1 MLRVSIFWFPGAEH
15 STFFLSLRTQGKR
28 MKISGPGSRIRL
40 AVCHAGFFPQCRHW
54 QCVLVHV
61 MLLSF
66 SGAFPIRNAIPDVFR
81 SDESVES
88 SQTPA
93 EKPVARPAFRGPV
106 HYGRLALQ
114 SRYLLSPLAGFTTL
128 PFRRIVRRIG
138 GVGLA
143 TTDLVNARALLTR
156 NERTMQMVET
166 HPEDRP
172 FAVQIFGSE
181 PDVMADAARLLVEL
195 GVDTIDINMGCPV
208 NRIAGAGA
216 GAGMMCNTTSTL
228 RLAQT
233 VVEAVTVPVTIKMR
247 LGWDAEN
254 LTAPFFAR
262 EFEKIG
268 VAAVAIH
275 GRTREQGFSGSVSL
289 PGIRAVVEAVE
300 QIPVVGNGDIR
311 SVSDAARMIRETG
324 CHAVSIGRAALA
336 NPWIF
341 RQLVE
346 WETTGDFA
354 PAGSFDERLSLML
367 FQYSFLEERFGI
379 ERGLVL
385 FRKMAHWYL
394 KGMRVRKK
402 LRGEF
407 QSVCT
412 LQDLS
417 EIMERIRTEGPV
429 DGNRTGVLSD
439 VEIAVPR
446 GPVDKW

>member
-1 MLRVSIFWFPGAEH
+1 MSGFP
-15 STFFLSLRTQGKR
+15 
-28 MKISGPGSRIRL
+28 P
-40 AVCHAGFFPQCRHW
+40 CRHW
-54 QCVLVHV
+54 QSVLVH
-61 MLLSF
+61 LTLSSF
-66 SGAFPIRNAIPDVFR
+66 SGAVPIRNAIPEVFR

-88 SQTPA
+88 SQPPA
-93 EKPVARPAFRGPV
+93 EKRVARPAFRGPV
-106 HYGRLALQ
+106 HYGRLTLQ

-367 FQYSFLEERFGI
+367 FQYSFLEERFGT

>member
-1 MLRVSIFWFPGAEH
+1 
-15 STFFLSLRTQGKR
+15 
-28 MKISGPGSRIRL
+28 
-40 AVCHAGFFPQCRHW
+40 
-54 QCVLVHV
+54 LVH
-61 MLLSF
+61 LTLSSF
-66 SGAFPIRNAIPDVFR
+66 SGAVPIRNAIPEVFR

-88 SQTPA
+88 SQPPA
-93 EKPVARPAFRGPV
+93 EKRVARPAFRGPV
-106 HYGRLALQ
+106 HYGRLTLQ

-367 FQYSFLEERFGI
+367 FQYSFLEERFGT

>member
-1 MLRVSIFWFPGAEH
+1 M
-15 STFFLSLRTQGKR
+15 
-28 MKISGPGSRIRL
+28 
-40 AVCHAGFFPQCRHW
+40 
-54 QCVLVHV
+54 
-61 MLLSF
+61 
-66 SGAFPIRNAIPDVFR
+66 
-81 SDESVES
+81 
-88 SQTPA
+88 
-93 EKPVARPAFRGPV
+93 

-114 SRYLLSPLAGFTTL
+114 SRYLLSPLAGYTTL

-143 TTDLVNARALLTR
+143 TTDLVNSRALLTR

-181 PDVMADAARLLVEL
+181 PEVMADAARLLVEL

-216 GAGMMCNTTSTL
+216 GAGMMCNTTGTL

-233 VVEAVTVPVTIKMR
+233 VVEAVAVPVTIKMR

-289 PGIRAVVEAVE
+289 PGIRAVVEAVQ

-346 WETTGDFA
+346 WETTGKYE

-367 FQYSFLEERFGI
+367 FQYAFLEERFGP

-417 EIMERIRTEGPV
+417 DIMGRIRTEGPV

>member
-1 MLRVSIFWFPGAEH
+1 MGSVS
-15 STFFLSLRTQGKR
+15 
-28 MKISGPGSRIRL
+28 PGSL
-40 AVCHAGFFPQCRHW
+40 AT
-54 QCVLVHV
+54 
-61 MLLSF
+61 
-66 SGAFPIRNAIPDVFR
+66 
-81 SDESVES
+81 SV
-88 SQTPA
+88 P
-93 EKPVARPAFRGPV
+93 RPEFRGPV
-106 HYGRLALQ
+106 RYGALPLQ
-114 SRYLLSPLAGFTTL
+114 SRYLLSPLAGYTTL
-128 PFRRIVRRIG
+128 PFRRIVRRLG

-156 NERTMQMVET
+156 NERTLQMVET

-181 PDVMADAARLLVEL
+181 PEIMADAARFLVEL

-216 GAGMMCNTTSTL
+216 GAGMMCNTSSTL
-228 RLAQT
+228 HLAQT
-233 VVEAVTVPVTIKMR
+233 VVEAVSVPVTIKMR
-247 LGWDAEN
+247 LGWDAST

-300 QIPVVGNGDIR
+300 RIPIVGNGDVR
-311 SVSDAARMIRETG
+311 SVADAARMIQETG

-341 RQLVE
+341 RQLAE
-346 WETTGDFA
+346 WEATGQYA
-354 PAGSFDERLSLML
+354 PAGTFDERLSLMMY
-367 FQYSFLEERFGI
+367 QYSFLEERFGS

-412 LQDLS
+412 LQEMTAL
-417 EIMERIRTEGPV
+417 MGQIRDEGPV

-439 VEIAVPR
+439 VEVAVPR
-446 GPVDKW
+446 GPVAQW